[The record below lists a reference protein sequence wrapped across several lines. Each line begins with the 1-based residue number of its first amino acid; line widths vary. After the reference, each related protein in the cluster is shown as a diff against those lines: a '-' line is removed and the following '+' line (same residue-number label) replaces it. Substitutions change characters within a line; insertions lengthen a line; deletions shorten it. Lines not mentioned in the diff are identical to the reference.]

1 MRHVEQPSLTDL
13 KKVFS
18 TIGFALA
25 ISFLVVNLIQ
35 IILTG
40 VMVVIN
46 PSLLMEDWV
55 SFILIVISFY
65 LIGFPLFC
73 FMVRQLPDGE
83 VSEIKKLN
91 IKELVQYGFMSYA
104 IVYVFNLLTILLT
117 YIIELMKSGHVI
129 SPVEELIVDSSPLLT
144 LVCVVIISPII
155 EEILFRKIIL
165 NKLRDY
171 GDKIAILFTAVAFG
185 LYHGNVSQFFYATA
199 LGCLFAYLTLKTNRI
214 QYAIYLHIFINAMGS
229 LILPYLICSGAQQG
243 GWIERLQIVS
253 LLGII
258 LVVLGIFLIIKKR
271 KEVHYGEGTID
282 IPKEE
287 KFKVVWLN
295 PGMITYFLI
304 TFGLAILII
313 SAS

>member
-1 MRHVEQPSLTDL
+1 MEQRSLTDS

-18 TIGFALA
+18 KIGIGLA

-35 IILTG
+35 IIMTG
-40 VMVVIN
+40 VIVVIN

-55 SFILIVISFY
+55 SFVLISVSFY

-73 FMVRQLPDGE
+73 FMVRQLPDGDVRE
-83 VSEIKKLN
+83 MKKLS

-104 IVYVFNLLTILLT
+104 IVYVFNLLTVLLT
-117 YIIELMKSGHVI
+117 YVIELIKSGHVI
-129 SPVEELIVDSSPLLT
+129 SPVEELITDSSPWLT
-144 LVCVVIISPII
+144 LLCVVIISPVI
-155 EEILFRKIIL
+155 EEFLFRKIIL

-185 LYHGNVSQFFYATA
+185 LYHGNISQFFYATA

-214 QYAIYLHIFINAMGS
+214 QYTIFLHIFINAMGS
-229 LILPYLICSGAQQG
+229 LILPYLIGSGSQQWE
-243 GWIERLQIVS
+243 WIDRLQIVS
-253 LLGII
+253 LLVII
-258 LVVLGIFLIIKKR
+258 LVVLGIFFIIKNR
-271 KEVHYGEGTID
+271 KNVNLLEGRID

-287 KFKVVWLN
+287 KFKLLWLN
-295 PGMITYFLI
+295 PGMISYFLI

>member
-1 MRHVEQPSLTDL
+1 MEQRSLTGS

-18 TIGFALA
+18 KIGIALA

-40 VMVVIN
+40 VIVVIN
-46 PSLLMEDWV
+46 PSLLMEGWV
-55 SFILIVISFY
+55 SFVLIAVSFY

-83 VSEIKKLN
+83 VREMKKLR

-104 IVYVFNLLTILLT
+104 IVYVFNLLTVLLT
-117 YIIELMKSGHVI
+117 YVIELIKSGHVI
-129 SPVEELIVDSSPLLT
+129 SPVEELITDSSPWLT
-144 LVCVVIISPII
+144 LLCVVIISPVI
-155 EEILFRKIIL
+155 EEFLFRKIIL

-185 LYHGNVSQFFYATA
+185 LYHGNISQFFYATA

-214 QYAIYLHIFINAMGS
+214 QYTIFLHIFINAMGS
-229 LILPYLICSGAQQG
+229 LILPYLIGSGSQQWE
-243 GWIERLQIVS
+243 WIDRLQIVS
-253 LLGII
+253 LLVII
-258 LVVLGIFLIIKKR
+258 LVVLGISFIIKNR
-271 KEVHYGEGTID
+271 KNVNLLEGRID

-287 KFKVVWLN
+287 KFKLLWLN
-295 PGMITYFLI
+295 PGMISYFLI

-313 SAS
+313 IAS

>member
-1 MRHVEQPSLTDL
+1 MEQPSLTDS

-18 TIGFALA
+18 RIGCALA
-25 ISFLVVNLIQ
+25 VSFLVVNLIQ
-35 IILTG
+35 IIMTG
-40 VMVVIN
+40 VIVVIN
-46 PSLLMEDWV
+46 PSLLIEDWF
-55 SFILIVISFY
+55 SFGLIVVSFY

-83 VSEIKKLN
+83 VREIDRLSL
-91 IKELVQYGFMSYA
+91 KELVQYGFMSYA

-117 YIIELMKSGHVI
+117 YIIELIKSGHVI
-129 SPVEELIVDSSPLLT
+129 SPVEELISDSSPLLT
-144 LVCVVIISPII
+144 LLCIVIISPII

-214 QYAIYLHIFINAMGS
+214 QYAISLHIFINAMGS
-229 LILPYLICSGAQQG
+229 LILPYLIGSESQQWE
-243 GWIERLQIVS
+243 WIERLQIVS
-253 LLGII
+253 LVVIV
-258 LVVLGIFLIIKKR
+258 LVVFGLFFIIKKFR
-271 KEVHYGEGTID
+271 NVNLLEGSID

-287 KFKVVWLN
+287 KFKVMWLN
-295 PGMITYFLI
+295 PGMISYFVI

>member
-1 MRHVEQPSLTDL
+1 MEQRSLTGS

-18 TIGFALA
+18 KIGIALA

-40 VMVVIN
+40 VIVIIN

-55 SFILIVISFY
+55 SFVLIAVSFY

-73 FMVRQLPDGE
+73 FMVRQLPDGDVRE
-83 VSEIKKLN
+83 MKKLS

-104 IVYVFNLLTILLT
+104 IVYVFNLLTVLLT
-117 YIIELMKSGHVI
+117 YVIELIKSGHVI
-129 SPVEELIVDSSPLLT
+129 SPVEELITDSSPWLT
-144 LVCVVIISPII
+144 LLCVVIISPVI
-155 EEILFRKIIL
+155 EEFLFRKIIL

-185 LYHGNVSQFFYATA
+185 LYHGNISQFFYATA

-214 QYAIYLHIFINAMGS
+214 QYTIFLHIFINAMGS
-229 LILPYLICSGAQQG
+229 LILPYLIGSGSQQWE
-243 GWIERLQIVS
+243 WIDRLQIVS
-253 LLGII
+253 LLVII
-258 LVVLGIFLIIKKR
+258 LVVLGIFFIIKNR
-271 KEVHYGEGTID
+271 KNVNLLEGRID

-287 KFKVVWLN
+287 KFKLLWLN
-295 PGMITYFLI
+295 PGMISYFLI

>member
-1 MRHVEQPSLTDL
+1 MEQRSLTGS

-18 TIGFALA
+18 KIGIALA

-40 VMVVIN
+40 VIVVIN
-46 PSLLMEDWV
+46 PSLLMEGWV
-55 SFILIVISFY
+55 SFVLIAVSFY

-83 VSEIKKLN
+83 VREMKKLR

-104 IVYVFNLLTILLT
+104 IVYVFNLLTVLLT
-117 YIIELMKSGHVI
+117 YVIELIKSGHVI
-129 SPVEELIVDSSPLLT
+129 SPVEELITDSSPWLT
-144 LVCVVIISPII
+144 LLCVVIISPVI
-155 EEILFRKIIL
+155 EEFLFRKIIL

-185 LYHGNVSQFFYATA
+185 LYHGNISQFFYATA

-214 QYAIYLHIFINAMGS
+214 QYTIFLHIFINAMGS
-229 LILPYLICSGAQQG
+229 LILPYLIGSGSQQWE
-243 GWIERLQIVS
+243 WIDRLQIVS
-253 LLGII
+253 LLVII
-258 LVVLGIFLIIKKR
+258 LVVLGISFIIKNR
-271 KEVHYGEGTID
+271 KNVNLLEGRID

-287 KFKVVWLN
+287 KFKLLWLN
-295 PGMITYFLI
+295 PGMISYFLI

>member
-1 MRHVEQPSLTDL
+1 MEQPSLTDS

-18 TIGFALA
+18 RIGFALA

-35 IILTG
+35 IILTE
-40 VMVVIN
+40 VIVVIN

-55 SFILIVISFY
+55 SFILIVVSFY

-73 FMVRQLPDGE
+73 FMIRQLPDGE
-83 VSEIKKLN
+83 VREIKKLS

-104 IVYVFNLLTILLT
+104 IVYVFNLLTVLLT
-117 YIIELMKSGHVI
+117 YVLELIKSGHVI
-129 SPVEELIVDSSPLLT
+129 SPVEELIADSNPLLT
-144 LVCVVIISPII
+144 LLCVVIISPII

-214 QYAIYLHIFINAMGS
+214 QYAIYLHIFINAIGS
-229 LILPYLICSGAQQG
+229 LILPYLIGSGSQQWE
-243 GWIERLQIVS
+243 WIDRLQIVS
-253 LLGII
+253 LLVII
-258 LVVLGIFLIIKKR
+258 LVILGIFFIIKKR
-271 KEVHYGEGTID
+271 KEVHLVEGTID
-282 IPKEE
+282 IPKE
-287 KFKVVWLN
+287 KKLKIMWLN
-295 PGMITYFLI
+295 PGMISYFLI

-313 SAS
+313 FAS